1 MSVIR
6 LTCNANNY
14 AWGKHGAS
22 SKAAQFAAT
31 NPNVTIDPTQPYSEL
46 WMGTHPSGPST
57 VFGTTTLLSSVVD
70 SDPTSALGSAVVAK
84 FGPHLPY
91 LFKVLSIEKALSIQA
106 HPDKKLAE
114 KLHTE
119 RPHVYKDPNH
129 KPEMSIALTE
139 FIAMSGFRPLEQI
152 AQNLQEY
159 PEFRALVSASAD
171 AFQKEAATGGD
182 VQEKKLRLKALF
194 AELMNSNPEV
204 VERQLVALLERVP
217 KSADPMDLS
226 LPALVHRLNAEYPGD
241 VGVFCV
247 FMLNVL
253 HLHAGDAFY
262 MGPND
267 PHAYIYGDCVE
278 CMATSD
284 NVVRAG
290 LTPKLRDVP
299 VLVDMLMYDF
309 GTPEGKLLKAPK
321 VLEHSSIYD
330 PPIDEFAVVCTQL
343 AKGESENLK
352 LNGPQT
358 LIATEGSGKLV
369 AADKEYELK
378 PGYV

>member
-14 AWGKHGAS
+14 AWGKHGSS

-31 NPNVTIDPTQPYSEL
+31 NPNVAIDESQTYSEL
-46 WMGTHPSGPST
+46 WMGTHPNGPST

-70 SDPTSALGSAVVAK
+70 ADPARALSAAVVSK
-84 FGPHLPY
+84 FGPQLPY

-139 FIAMSGFRPLEQI
+139 FIAMSGFRPLEEI
-152 AQNLQEY
+152 SQNIDEY
-159 PEFRALVSASAD
+159 PEFKALVATSAA
-171 AFQKEAATGGD
+171 AFQQSAKDGS
-182 VQEKKLRLKALF
+182 VQDKKHQLKALF
-194 AELMNSNPEV
+194 AELMNSNPEAV
-204 VERQLVALLERVP
+204 KEQLDVLLQRVS

-247 FMLNVL
+247 FMLNIL

-267 PHAYIYGDCVE
+267 PHAYIYGDCIE

-299 VLVDMLMYDF
+299 VLVDMLTYDF
-309 GTPEGKLLKAPK
+309 
-321 VLEHSSIYD
+321 
-330 PPIDEFAVVCTQL
+330 
-343 AKGESENLK
+343 
-352 LNGPQT
+352 
-358 LIATEGSGKLV
+358 
-369 AADKEYELK
+369 
-378 PGYV
+378 